1 MRLFRKIW
9 AIYGFFIFFLI
20 WLVLMPLI
28 LLAFF
33 ILPKSGHRHLI
44 WFFHHVYTRLYFLLT
59 FTWVNIKGRR
69 LLNRN
74 QSYIIVSNH
83 VSHIDFMLN
92 AMAFPKAYKY
102 LAKKEL
108 AQVPIFGFVVRQLC
122 VLVDRGNAESRR
134 KSIQFLQ
141 KTLQEGYSI
150 FLYPEGTRNQT
161 DDLLQPFQKGAFK
174 LAIQTGTPIAV
185 QTIVGIERISGK
197 GAYNLCPGV
206 VEVVWS
212 KPIETKGLEV
222 KDLAV
227 LIEKVRNLMLEN
239 LLNQ

>member
-1 MRLFRKIW
+1 MNLLRKIW
-9 AIYGFFIFFLI
+9 AIYGLLVFFLM
-20 WLVLMPLI
+20 WLILIPFI

-33 ILPKSGHRHLI
+33 ILPESGHRHLI
-44 WFFHHVYTRLYFLLT
+44 WFFHHVYTRLYFFLT
-59 FTWVNIKGRR
+59 LTWVKINGRQ
-69 LLNRN
+69 LLDYN

-83 VSHIDFMLN
+83 VSDVDFMLN

-108 AQVPIFGFVVRQLC
+108 TQVPIFGLIVRRLC

-134 KSIQFLQ
+134 KSIQYLQ
-141 KTLQEGYSI
+141 KTMKEGYSI

-161 DDLLQPFQKGAFK
+161 DELLQPFQKGAFR

-197 GAYNLCPGV
+197 GAYNLLPGV
-206 VEVVWS
+206 VDVVWS
-212 KPIETKGLEV
+212 KPIETTGLEL
-222 KDLAV
+222 KDLPK
-227 LIEKVRNLMLEN
+227 LMEKVRGLMLKNLEN
-239 LLNQ
+239 